1 MWSEVKT
8 LVGSKK
14 KINSGYFNEIVVNDK
29 VINEPQNIAN
39 EFNHYF
45 VNGIDGIVRN
55 IDTKFTL
62 NVDSNDNDLNLW
74 NEFDDISWD

>member
-39 EFNHYF
+39 
-45 VNGIDGIVRN
+45 
-55 IDTKFTL
+55 
-62 NVDSNDNDLNLW
+62 
-74 NEFDDISWD
+74 